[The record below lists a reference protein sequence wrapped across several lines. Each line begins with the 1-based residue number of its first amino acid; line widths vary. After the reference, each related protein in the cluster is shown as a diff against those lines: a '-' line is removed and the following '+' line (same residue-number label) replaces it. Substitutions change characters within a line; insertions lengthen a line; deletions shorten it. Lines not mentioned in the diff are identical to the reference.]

1 MQDKELK
8 TGQKEMRKDTTRNP
22 ACSGSFLSK
31 RGTHSRWMAGWMKR
45 GMVEKVDQDEKKR
58 RTLQS
63 FSPDGKNTNNVF
75 SEDEKELERV
85 TDGRLESYS
94 VGTED

>member
-1 MQDKELK
+1 
-8 TGQKEMRKDTTRNP
+8 
-22 ACSGSFLSK
+22 
-31 RGTHSRWMAGWMKR
+31 
-45 GMVEKVDQDEKKR
+45 MVEKVDQDEKKR
-58 RTLQS
+58 RTLRS